1 MSPSSSSTPLSETD
15 PTAAL
20 RPEAIAARALQ
31 AQGGERRRHRS
42 RSSQS
47 AEADAAAGAGI
58 WQGVAFFLIAVL
70 VLLPMPFGGWSLWAS
85 SLLSIA
91 VGAALAVLGVILALG
106 RATLRVPLRLYAVPL
121 AMFAAVLLWALLQAV
136 SWTPAALHHP
146 LWTAAALAL
155 SLSKGALGTPLAGAI
170 SLDPAATG
178 RIALELATYGAVFFL
193 ALQTAASATRAQLLL
208 RAAVLAGT
216 AYAVYGL
223 FLYFTH
229 SDAILWFQK
238 QVYLNNVTAT
248 FENRNNFATFAG
260 MSTIAA
266 LGLFLN
272 ELGKL
277 AGADEFA
284 SRSWL
289 IKTEYLWKKAWP
301 YLVALGLLA
310 TALLLSQSR
319 AGMVTTLIGIA
330 VLLVALKPA
339 KELRHVK
346 FAWLFAAVAA
356 ALLVVILFS
365 GQNTLARFDVR
376 IIGEEARFP
385 AWLAA
390 LDTLR
395 AHPFIGQ
402 GLGAFEPAFRV
413 FRSFAVDGRFMEAHS
428 DVLEN
433 MVELGIPAAV
443 LLDAVL
449 VLLFSACFLG
459 ARARRRNAYL
469 PAIGAAVTAQVGLH
483 AFVDFSTQVPAVV
496 VCFAVMLA
504 VGFAQSF
511 RERELEWG
519 HPT

>member
-1 MSPSSSSTPLSETD
+1 MSPSSTPLDDTD

-20 RPEAIAARALQ
+20 SPEAIAARAGQ
-31 AQGGERRRHRS
+31 RRRR
-42 RSSQS
+42 RSSASRS
-47 AEADAAAGAGI
+47 AEAGAATGATV
-58 WQGVAFFLIAVL
+58 WQGVAVFLIAVL
-70 VLLPMPFGGWSLWAS
+70 VLLPMPFAGWSLWAS

-91 VGAALAVLGVILALG
+91 VGIALAALGVMLALG
-106 RATLRVPLRLYAVPL
+106 RATLRVPLRLYVLPL
-121 AMFAAVLLWALLQAV
+121 GMFAVVLLWALIQAV
-136 SWTPAALHHP
+136 HWTPAALHNP
-146 LWTAAALAL
+146 LWAAAGA
-155 SLSKGALGTPLAGAI
+155 ALGTSLKGAI
-170 SLDPAATG
+170 SLDPAATN

-193 ALQTAASATRAQLLL
+193 AMQTAASATRAQLLL

-229 SDAILWFQK
+229 SDSILWFQK

-289 IKTEYLWKKAWP
+289 IKAEYLWKKAWAP
-301 YLVALGLLA
+301 LLAMGLLA

-330 VLLVALKPA
+330 VLLFTLKPA
-339 KELRHVK
+339 KEMRGVK
-346 FAWLFAAVAA
+346 FWWLFAAIAL
-356 ALLVVILFS
+356 ALLVVVIFS

-376 IIGEEARFP
+376 IVGDEARFP
-385 AWLAA
+385 AWLVE
-390 LDTLR
+390 LNVIRT
-395 AHPFIGQ
+395 HPIIGQ

-413 FRSFAVDGRFMEAHS
+413 LRTFAVDGRFEEAHS

-449 VLLFSACFLG
+449 AVLFAACFFG
-459 ARARRRNAYL
+459 ARARRRNAYI

-504 VGFAQSF
+504 VGFAQSV
-511 RERELEWG
+511 RSSEVAQSE
-519 HPT
+519 